1 MHKNNVNNSTFWLR
15 MLVKTGNVQAC
26 DTLQTFQKRKVSFAS
41 SQHNKKAYVQAKQ
54 QDGNIHDMVLVL

>member
-1 MHKNNVNNSTFWLR
+1 

-26 DTLQTFQKRKVSFAS
+26 DTLQTFQKRKSFTS

-54 QDGNIHDMVLVL
+54 QDGNIHDMVLVP

>member
-1 MHKNNVNNSTFWLR
+1 

-26 DTLQTFQKRKVSFAS
+26 DTLQTFQKRKVSFTS

-54 QDGNIHDMVLVL
+54 QDGNIHDMVLVP